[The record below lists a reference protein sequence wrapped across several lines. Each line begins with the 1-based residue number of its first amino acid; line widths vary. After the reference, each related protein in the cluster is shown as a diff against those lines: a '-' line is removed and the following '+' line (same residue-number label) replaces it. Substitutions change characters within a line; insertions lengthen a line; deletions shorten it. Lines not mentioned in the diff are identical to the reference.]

1 MLKRVQHDVTILL
14 LLTDIQINN
23 ISKMKLKYIL
33 CYSLGFLV
41 FSCQSQEQ
49 HQCTFKGKI
58 TAEHDQCGYVEVP
71 NNWENKEDGNTEIA
85 YIVIKSK
92 SENRKKDPVVFL
104 QGGPGG
110 NVLSYANVFRNLAL
124 DPDRDFILY
133 DQRGIGFSNA
143 ICPNLGASFLEV
155 MAADIS
161 LDQEDETLLT
171 VSSDCITA
179 LKSPTFKTAFGT
191 TQSAMDLEALRQH
204 LGYTQINLFGGSYG
218 TRLGLKY
225 MELYPKSI
233 RSSILSGL
241 FPLET
246 RLYENIYTNL
256 NRSLEILFDT
266 CENDKDCATDYP
278 NLKENFES
286 VCKQLDSKG
295 ASFTIDGDEFIIN
308 KHDFLLLVQQMLYN
322 RQTIAA
328 VPSFIMAFK
337 NENTKPVL
345 IAIQAFAAR
354 LGLINVATY
363 WSVNVKDESSFNN
376 INMIAAD
383 EKKFP
388 SLANGVSLFGSD
400 PEVLKDWPS
409 ESNANTEMNAVV
421 SDIPT
426 LLVSG
431 AWDPIT
437 PPSNGEKAAKS
448 LKNVSHIIF
457 PSEGHVPMNACFLQ
471 MAKTFLNNPM
481 EKVDDACV
489 KTPNLIVFK

>member
-1 MLKRVQHDVTILL
+1 
-14 LLTDIQINN
+14 
-23 ISKMKLKYIL
+23 MKLKYLI
-33 CYSLGFLV
+33 CYLLGFLV
-41 FSCQSQEQ
+41 LSCQSQQQ
-49 HQCTFKGKI
+49 HQCTFRGKI
-58 TAEHDQCGYVEVP
+58 TTEHDQCGYVEVP
-71 NNWENKEDGNTEIA
+71 NNWENKEDGNTKIA

-92 SENRKKDPVVFL
+92 SKNRKEDPVVFL

-124 DPDRDFILY
+124 DPDRDFIMY

-143 ICPNLGASFLEV
+143 VCPNLGASFLEV

-191 TQSAMDLEALRQH
+191 TQSAMDLEALREH

-225 MELYPKSI
+225 MELYPESI

-266 CENDKDCATDYP
+266 CANDDDCATKYP
-278 NLKENFES
+278 SLKENFES
-286 VCKQLDSKG
+286 ICRELESKG
-295 ASFTIDGDEFIIN
+295 ASFVINGDQFIIN
-308 KHDFLLLVQQMLYN
+308 KHDFLLLVQQLLYN
-322 RQTIAA
+322 RQTIVA

-337 NENTKPVL
+337 NNDADLVTK
-345 IAIQAFAAR
+345 AIQAFAAR
-354 LGLINVATY
+354 LGLINVAVY
-363 WSVNVKDESSFNN
+363 WSVNVKDESVFNN
-376 INMIAAD
+376 GSMIDMD

-400 PEVLKDWPS
+400 PEVLLDWPS
-409 ESNANTEMNAVV
+409 ENNANTEMSTVV

-426 LLVSG
+426 LLISG
-431 AWDPIT
+431 EWDPIT
-437 PPSNGEKAAKS
+437 PPSNAEKATKS
-448 LKNVSHIIF
+448 LNNAKHIIF

-481 EKVDDACV
+481 KKVNDACV
-489 KTPNLIVFK
+489 KESKPIVFD